1 MNAARSWDRLIVE
14 RKVKHIVLVAAD
26 VANAEE
32 WQPLRQ
38 VFTKLAE
45 EYAVKDTGFVFV
57 KYGHSHLLPPPR
69 STTATPC

>member
-1 MNAARSWDRLIVE
+1 MNAALSWNRFVVE
-14 RKVKHIVLVAAD
+14 RKVKHVVLVAAD

-45 EYAVKDTGFVFV
+45 EYAVKSTGFVYV
-57 KYGHSHLLPPPR
+57 SYVHSPHPAACT
-69 STTATPC
+69 SQHQPC